1 MTITLSPDLVALIED
16 MVAKGEF
23 PSADA
28 CLREALHQL
37 DLSRRFMD
45 NIDPDWLRAAYQAG
59 IAEGG
64 EPVEFDRDSLMA
76 ELSPQRVAKPAPAVG
91 RPR

>member
-1 MTITLSPDLVALIED
+1 MTITLSPELVALIED
-16 MVAKGEF
+16 KVAKGEF

-37 DLSRRFMD
+37 EASQRFLD
-45 NIDPDWLRAAYQAG
+45 DTDPDWLRAAYEAG

-64 EPVEFDRDSLMA
+64 EPLEFDRDSLMA
-76 ELSPQRVAKPAPAVG
+76 ELFPRPGSAASPPG
-91 RPR
+91 

>member
-1 MTITLSPDLVALIED
+1 MTITLSPELVALIED
-16 MVAKGEF
+16 KVAKGEL

-37 DLSRRFMD
+37 EASQRFLD
-45 NIDPDWLRAAYQAG
+45 DTDPDWLRAAYEAG
-59 IAEGG
+59 LAEGG

-76 ELSPQRVAKPAPAVG
+76 ELFPAPVQTVR
-91 RPR
+91 RPG